1 MGNYFIFPVPKIS
14 YKIDQ
19 FPELLHFISQK
30 EDKSPKLLKKSK
42 KRNEKPKIPA
52 LYLRSS
58 SRKSTFLMI
67 YFHGS
72 SEDLGNVLPMILYFY
87 EEFEVIQFDIKMS

>member
-1 MGNYFIFPVPKIS
+1 MGNYFIFSVPKSS

-19 FPELLHFISQK
+19 FPEMLHFISQQ
-30 EDKSPKLLKKSK
+30 EDKSPKLLKKSDK
-42 KRNEKPKIPA
+42 LNEKPKIPA

-72 SEDLGNVLPMILYFY
+72 SEDLGNVFPMILYFY
-87 EEFEVIQFDIKMS
+87 EEFEVTNLTLK